1 MKERKHEGGHT
12 AEYEGGKNGCFRI
25 ERSRGVGRG
34 DAFHLSISRRE
45 EKPGKTESLI
55 IRKRKASRP
64 PAAPPPTFP
73 LLRVL
78 EKAFCVR
85 LNGEKDSKPRLRK
98 GFVRAIDNELFRG
111 KLSCH
116 RSDSRSLIFPE

>member
-1 MKERKHEGGHT
+1 M
-12 AEYEGGKNGCFRI
+12 
-25 ERSRGVGRG
+25 GRR

-45 EKPGKTESLI
+45 EKPSETESLI

-64 PAAPPPTFP
+64 PRPPTFP

-111 KLSCH
+111 KLSH
-116 RSDSRSLIFPE
+116 SRGLIFPE